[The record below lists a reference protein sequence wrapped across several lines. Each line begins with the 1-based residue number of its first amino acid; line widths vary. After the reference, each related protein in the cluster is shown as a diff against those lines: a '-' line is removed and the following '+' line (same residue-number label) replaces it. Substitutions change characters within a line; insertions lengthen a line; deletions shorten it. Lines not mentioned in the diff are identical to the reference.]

1 MNAKLVLPF
10 GLRDSQGARAR
21 SVEVTPITGQGELHG
36 AEDPNPFR
44 AVLQLLAS
52 CTRQLG
58 ALRGAQITP
67 AVLGQLL
74 PVDRDYLLL
83 HINRLTFG
91 DERYQT
97 VECPRSDCHHRLDV
111 RFALSS
117 VDTPVVAD
125 RAGGTFA
132 LADGRQVR
140 FRLPVAEDQVEL
152 HGLAPA
158 ALEAAFLQRC
168 VRSARSD
175 RSDDRAVGWSELRE
189 APARVRA
196 DVVQHIVAAS
206 PELDLAVP
214 LTCLA
219 CERPFQFVFD
229 PVQSLLA
236 ELQASRKQLMSQVHR
251 LALSYHWS
259 QAEILGLS
267 RALRHEYLD
276 LLQAEAAR

>member
-1 MNAKLVLPF
+1 VNAKLVLPF
-10 GLRDSQGARAR
+10 GLRDPQGARAR
-21 SVEVTPITGQGELHG
+21 DVEVTPITGHGELYG

-44 AVLQLLAS
+44 AVLQLLAI
-52 CTRQLG
+52 CMRQLG
-58 ALRGAQITP
+58 TLRGARITP

-83 HINRLTFG
+83 HVNRLTFG

-97 VECPRSDCHHRLDV
+97 VECPQADCHHRLDV

-117 VDTPVVAD
+117 VDAPTVAD
-125 RAGGTFA
+125 RAGGTIA
-132 LADGRQVR
+132 LADGRPVC

-152 HGLAPA
+152 YGLAPA

-168 VRSARSD
+168 VRSDHRDSHQ
-175 RSDDRAVGWSELRE
+175 VGWSELRKL
-189 APARVRA
+189 PSRVRA

-219 CERPFQFVFD
+219 CERPFRFVFD
-229 PVQSLLA
+229 PVHSLLA
-236 ELQASRKQLMSQVHR
+236 ELKASRKQLMSQVHR

-276 LLQAEAAR
+276 LLQGEAGR

>member
-10 GLRDSQGARAR
+10 GLRDPQGARAR
-21 SVEVTPITGQGELHG
+21 DVEVTPVTGHGELFG

-44 AVLQLLAS
+44 AVLQVLAIS
-52 CTRQLG
+52 TSRLG
-58 ALRGAQITP
+58 ALRGRQITP

-74 PVDRDYLLL
+74 PIDRDYMLL
-83 HINRLTFG
+83 HVNRVTFG

-97 VECPRSDCHHRLDV
+97 VECPRADCHHRLDV
-111 RFALSS
+111 QFALSS
-117 VDTPVVAD
+117 VDTPVVAE
-125 RAGGTFA
+125 RAGGTFT
-132 LADGRQVR
+132 LGDGRQVR
-140 FRLPVAEDQVEL
+140 FRLPVAEDQAEL
-152 HGLAPA
+152 HGLAPS

-168 VRSARSD
+168 VPSD
-175 RSDDRAVGWSELRE
+175 RRDDRQVGWPELRE
-189 APARVRA
+189 LPALIRA
-196 DVVQHIVAAS
+196 DVVKHIVAAS

-219 CERPFQFVFD
+219 CGRPFRFVFD
-229 PVQSLLA
+229 PVMSLLA
-236 ELQASRKQLMSQVHR
+236 ELKASRKDLMSQVHR

-276 LLQAEAAR
+276 LLQGEAGR